1 MGGGREENDYT
12 RKLSL
17 RGTISIHQKR
27 FLLCPE
33 FLRNQEKGKMK
44 DYKDL
49 IIQFK
54 KANHIAERL
63 KNSFKNTGYE
73 RTLS

>member
-49 IIQFK
+49 II
-54 KANHIAERL
+54 
-63 KNSFKNTGYE
+63 
-73 RTLS
+73 

>member
-17 RGTISIHQKR
+17 RGTITIHQKR
-27 FLLCPE
+27 FLLGPE
-33 FLRNQEKGKMK
+33 FLGNQEEKGKMK

-49 IIQFK
+49 II
-54 KANHIAERL
+54 
-63 KNSFKNTGYE
+63 
-73 RTLS
+73 